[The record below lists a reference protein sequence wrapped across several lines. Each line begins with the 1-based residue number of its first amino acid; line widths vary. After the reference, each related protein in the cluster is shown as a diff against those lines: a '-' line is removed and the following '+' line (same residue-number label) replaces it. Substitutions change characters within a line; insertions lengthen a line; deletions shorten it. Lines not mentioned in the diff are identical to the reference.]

1 MLAAMFGAPPFYLGH
16 VGRVPIY
23 IAFEAIFM
31 VLFVW
36 VFPLLPGVDGFL
48 LSLFALLVTILL
60 HELGHAFAAIARGMA
75 GVSILIGAMG
85 GVCRYQGH
93 PRPSRVLPIT
103 VAGVAVNFVVAG
115 ACWMTL
121 QHAGIENELALK
133 VLSCLLWWNFVL
145 ACFNSLP
152 IYPLDGG
159 SAVLHVSQ
167 LVARSERAAKSFTL
181 ALTML
186 TAVVVVGWW
195 GVSNGRLDLWLIMI
209 VIMLLMQAFRD
220 LR

>member
-1 MLAAMFGAPPFYLGH
+1 MFGTPPFYLGH

-23 IAFEAIFM
+23 VAFEAIFM

-36 VFPLLPGVDGFL
+36 VFPLLPGIDGFL
-48 LSLFALLVTILL
+48 FSLFGLVLAILL
-60 HELGHAFAAIARGMA
+60 HELGHAFAAIARGMG

-85 GVCRYQGH
+85 GVCRYQGDT
-93 PRPSRVLPIT
+93 RPSRVLPIT
-103 VAGVAVNFVVAG
+103 VAGVAVNFTVAA
-115 ACWMTL
+115 ACWLTL

-133 VLSCLLWWNFVL
+133 MLHCLFWWNFL
-145 ACFNSLP
+145 LGCFNSLP

-167 LVARSERAAKSFTL
+167 LVARSERTAKSFTL

-186 TAVVVVGWW
+186 TAVVVLGLW
-195 GVSNGRLDLWLIMI
+195 GINNGRLDLWLIML